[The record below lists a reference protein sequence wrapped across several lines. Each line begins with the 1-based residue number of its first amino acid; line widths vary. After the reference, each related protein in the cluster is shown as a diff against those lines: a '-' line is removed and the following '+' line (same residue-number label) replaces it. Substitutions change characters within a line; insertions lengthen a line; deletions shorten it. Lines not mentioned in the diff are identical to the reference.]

1 MLFAGLY
8 AQYTDTETGEQ
19 QKTYAIIT
27 TEANALMREI
37 HNVKKRMPVILD
49 AAEAKRYLLGDASLR
64 ETFLKPCDDAI
75 LRAHPVGNWLNHAR
89 ANRNVKEAL
98 LPIEKDFPQTLF

>member
-1 MLFAGLY
+1 MQAEIKKLGNNR
-8 AQYTDTETGEQ
+8 
-19 QKTYAIIT
+19 KMWR
-27 TEANALMREI
+27 MRRFFDLCI
-37 HNVKKRMPVILD
+37 SATRSIFFC
-49 AAEAKRYLLGDASLR
+49 LR

-98 LPIEKDFPQTLF
+98 LTIEKDFPQTLF